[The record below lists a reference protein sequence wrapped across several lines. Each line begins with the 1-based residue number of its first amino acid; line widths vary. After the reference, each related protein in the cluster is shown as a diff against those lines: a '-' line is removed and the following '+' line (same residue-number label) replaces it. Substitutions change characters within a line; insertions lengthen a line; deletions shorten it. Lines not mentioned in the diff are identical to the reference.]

1 MTSLLVL
8 WIHVLSAIFWVGGM
22 LLLTLVLAP
31 VLRSES
37 GKPDTYV
44 FFKKV
49 ATRFRNG
56 VWVAI
61 LFLISTGTLLLSNQ
75 VSFGIPIRQWPNV
88 ILLKLAFV
96 FVLIVVAGLHDLV
109 IGPRAGALKKK
120 PQASLTTSER
130 TLLKLSPWLARGIL
144 VLGLAV
150 VMAGTAISRW

>member
-8 WIHVLSAIFWVGGM
+8 WIHVLSATFWVGGM
-22 LLLTLVLAP
+22 LFLTVVLAP
-31 VLRSES
+31 VLRSEP
-37 GKPDTYV
+37 GKPETYE

-49 ATRFRNG
+49 AQRFRHG

-61 LFLISTGTLLLSNQ
+61 LFLVSTGTLLLFNQ

-88 ILLKLAFV
+88 ILLKLAIV
-96 FVLIVVAGLHDLV
+96 LGLIVVAGLHDLI

-120 PQASLTTSER
+120 SPTSLTTGER
-130 TLLKLSPWLARGIL
+130 TLLTVSPWLARGIL
-144 VLGLAV
+144 VLGVTA